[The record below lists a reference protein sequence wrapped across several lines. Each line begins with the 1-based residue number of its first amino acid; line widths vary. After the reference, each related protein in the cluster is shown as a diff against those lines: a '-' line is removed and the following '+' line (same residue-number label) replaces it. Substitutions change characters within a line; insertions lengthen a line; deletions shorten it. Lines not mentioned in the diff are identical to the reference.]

1 MGTVERKLRE
11 REARR
16 ELILRSALQVI
27 SEQGIRQATVDQ
39 IAERAELGKGTIY
52 YYFTSKEAILE
63 SLLEASLDQYFHGVL
78 AQIARAASLAE
89 MAQAVVEQALR
100 NHMANPPLFRF
111 YFMLLADPSG
121 AELLGRFSQ
130 RHLTRMRELRRAI
143 AARWGLSAT
152 RSRQLA
158 DFLGTYV
165 HGALALAVS
174 GRDARQVGREAIA
187 ALAALLS
194 EVGSQEESIG
204 QTTAGAQPTL
214 SSHSS
219 KGG

>member
-27 SEQGIRQATVDQ
+27 AAQGIRQATVDQ

-63 SLLEASLDQYFHGVL
+63 SLLEASLDQYFHGIL
-78 AQIARAASLAE
+78 AQIAQADRLTE
-89 MAQAVVEQALR
+89 MAQAVLQQVLR
-100 NHMANPPLFRF
+100 NHAANPPLFRF

-121 AELLGRFSQ
+121 AQLMQRFSH
-130 RHLTRMRELRRAI
+130 RHLRRMSELRTAI
-143 AARWGLSAT
+143 AARWGLSPT
-152 RSRQLA
+152 PVRRLA

-165 HGALALAVS
+165 HGVLALAVS
-174 GRDARQVGREAIA
+174 GRDPGQVGRDATA
-187 ALAALLS
+187 ALIAFLS
-194 EVGSQEESIG
+194 EV
-204 QTTAGAQPTL
+204 
-214 SSHSS
+214 SSHGEISPHTHS
-219 KGG
+219 KGGVTR